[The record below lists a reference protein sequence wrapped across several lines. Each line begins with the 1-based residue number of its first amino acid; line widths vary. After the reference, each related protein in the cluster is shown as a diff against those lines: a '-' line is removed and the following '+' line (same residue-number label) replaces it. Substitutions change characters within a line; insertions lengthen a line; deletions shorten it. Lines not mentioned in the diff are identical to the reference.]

1 MVPTEYYVI
10 LSAVLFII
18 GAAGVVLRRSA
29 ILIFISIE
37 LMLSAANLALIAYAR
52 QWSSAGGSTAL
63 EGQGAVFII
72 LAIAAAEVAV
82 GLGILVAIF
91 RNRTSTDVDL
101 LREVRH

>member
-10 LSAVLFII
+10 LSAVLFTV

-29 ILIFISIE
+29 ILIFLSIE
-37 LMLSAANLALIAYAR
+37 LMLNAANLALVAYAR
-52 QWSSAGGSTAL
+52 QWSAVAGVAL

-101 LREVRH
+101 LKEVRH

>member
-10 LSAVLFII
+10 LSAILFAI
-18 GAAGVVLRRSA
+18 GAAGVLLRRSA
-29 ILIFISIE
+29 ILIFLSIE
-37 LMLSAANLALIAYAR
+37 LMLNAANLALVAFAR
-52 QWSSAGGSTAL
+52 QWSSAGTVSAL
-63 EGQGAVFII
+63 TGQGAVFII
-72 LAIAAAEVAV
+72 LAIAAAEVAI